1 MRAPGACL
9 VLVGV
14 LAVATAR
21 AGEDIYFRK
30 DANGALVLTNVPD
43 HQDLRTYVGK
53 GPVPGTFDGEV
64 YRALIQRTAL
74 RHGIHPDLVY
84 AMAAA
89 ESAFNPRAVS
99 AKGALGLMQL
109 MPDTAARF
117 GVADPFD
124 PVDNVL
130 GGVRYLRHLLD
141 LFNGD
146 QRLAIAAYNA
156 GENIVLASR
165 GVPPYR
171 ETQNYVRKVLK
182 LFGSNKRPYV
192 TPPRRTLPG
201 GQAVQSP
208 IYTSTDAQ
216 GVVHVT
222 DIPPAE
228 AQRPS
233 PGATPDG
240 QR

>member
-1 MRAPGACL
+1 VT
-9 VLVGV
+9 VLSAAAAQG
-14 LAVATAR
+14 
-21 AGEDIYFRK
+21 GEEIYFRK
-30 DANGALVLTNVPD
+30 DSNGALVLTNVPD
-43 HQDLRTYVGK
+43 HQDLRAYLGK

-74 RHGIHPDLVY
+74 RHGVHPDLVY
-84 AMAAA
+84 AMASV
-89 ESAFNPRAVS
+89 ESSFNPRAVS
-99 AKGALGLMQL
+99 AKGAQGLMQL

-130 GGVRYLRHLLD
+130 GGVRYLRYLLD

-171 ETQNYVRKVLK
+171 ETQDYVRKVLR

-192 TPPRRTLPG
+192 TQPRRTLPG

-208 IYTSTDAQ
+208 IYSTTDAQ
-216 GVVHVT
+216 GVVHVS

-228 AQRPS
+228 AQRPA
-233 PGATPDG
+233 PGATPE
-240 QR
+240 RPH